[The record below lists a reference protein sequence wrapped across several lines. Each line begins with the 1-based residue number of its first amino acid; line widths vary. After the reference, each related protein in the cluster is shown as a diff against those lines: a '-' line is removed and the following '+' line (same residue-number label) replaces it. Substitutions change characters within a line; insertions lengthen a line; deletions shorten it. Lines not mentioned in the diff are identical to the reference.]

1 MTVSVVIPAKDGAR
15 WLGELLDAV
24 LAQGPDEVL
33 VIDSGSEDE
42 SVAIASSRG
51 VRVLEIDP
59 ATFGHG
65 RTRNL
70 GAESTEGEL
79 VCFLTQDATPCEGW
93 LDAYRAVFADAAVGV
108 AFGPHLPRPDTSPM
122 IAREL
127 TEFFARLDPAEP
139 FLSNVNACYRR
150 ACWEEIG
157 FEDVPYSEDQAFGRA
172 VQATRWEKRYVPG
185 AAVLHAHDYGAVGF
199 MRRYFDEY
207 RGLRTTTGHVE
218 PWDLRGVRG
227 KVAGDRDWL
236 RERGASG
243 LELARWSARSTVHHA
258 GRKVFSALGSRADRL
273 PAPVQR
279 AISLEG
285 TARVRLSTGSGHD
298 VALVHEFVLERAREG
313 PAPLLDPL
321 PGQEAKESLHLA
333 FVIPPFRRG
342 SGGHN
347 SIFQILSRLE
357 RRGHTVSV
365 WLHDP
370 RGWQTWEW
378 PAVAREL
385 ANEYFAPY
393 EGPLHKGFE
402 HWRGADVVVATGWES
417 AWPVLGLPEC
427 AARAYLV
434 HDHEPE
440 FYATSA
446 DAHWARETYG
456 FDLHPVAGSE
466 WLRGLL
472 TERYGAPECD
482 VFDFG
487 VDFEAYQPRPVERR
501 RDTVMFY
508 ARQITER
515 RAVPLGLLA
524 LEELHRRRPDVR
536 IQLFGEIEPVEARFR
551 FEHLGIEA
559 PEQLSWRYS
568 EARVGVVL
576 SMTNYS
582 LIPKEMLACGL
593 PCVDLAGYPSEAT
606 FGADGPIELAEF
618 DPLALCAAIERLLD
632 DDALWEH
639 RSRAGRQFVAGH
651 TWDRAAEQV
660 EAGLRNALRAR
671 HAQHRRTAGS
681 ETPAG
686 PVGAPLSRTVKPEW
700 LDGTPASQRIYDR
713 LTAED
718 VAAVHAAMDD
728 ETRRIWARGTE
739 AAHVPLTVLF
749 GIWHRV
755 PGVLERSGLRPDEPP
770 EDVHAMSRG
779 PLSAGGVPFYGDL
792 VATMLE
798 RTGTR
803 VETLGRAL
811 DWGSSSGRVV
821 RWLAAAYPEVEW
833 HGADPNEQAIGWAQ
847 EHLPQVRFH
856 VAAQDPPLA
865 FADGHFDLVLAVS
878 IWSHYGERAALAWL
892 EEMHRLIRPGGHLW
906 LTTHGFQSVWHHVG
920 VGRRSTRQLHEIR
933 EALYR
938 SGFWFAPEFAER
950 DDWGITHPQWGHTWI
965 SPEWMARQVTPAWSI
980 EDFVPGGNLEDQDV
994 YLLRRR

>member
-1 MTVSVVIPAKDGAR
+1 MGLSVVVPVKDGAR
-15 WLGELLDAV
+15 WLGELLDAL

-33 VIDSGSEDE
+33 VIDSGSRDG
-42 SVAIASSRG
+42 SVELAHRRD
-51 VRVLEIDP
+51 VDVLEIAP
-59 ATFGHG
+59 EAFGHG

-70 GAESTEGEL
+70 GAERTAGEL
-79 VCFLTQDATPCEGW
+79 IAFLTQDATPCEGW
-93 LDAYRAVFADAAVGV
+93 LQAYRAAFADPAVGA

-127 TEFFARLDPAEP
+127 TEFFERLDPQEP

-150 ACWEEIG
+150 DCWEEIR
-157 FEDVPYSEDQAFGRA
+157 FEDVPYAEDQAFGRA
-172 VQATRWEKRYVPG
+172 MQATRWVKRYVPE

-207 RGLRTTTGHVE
+207 RGLRRTTGHVE

-236 RERGASG
+236 RERGVGG
-243 LELARWSARSTVHHA
+243 LDLARWSARSTVHHA
-258 GRKVFSALGSRADRL
+258 GRKVFSALGSRADRI

-285 TARVRLSTGSGHD
+285 TASASLGRGARRNDT
-298 VALVHEFVLERAREG
+298 LVHHFVLERAREG

-321 PGQEAKESLHLA
+321 PGHAEREQLHLA

-347 SIFQILSRLE
+347 SIFQIISRLE
-357 RRGHTVSV
+357 RRGHTVAV

-385 ANEYFAPY
+385 ANDYFAPY

-402 HWRGADVVVATGWES
+402 HWRGADVAIATGWET

-456 FDLHPVAGSE
+456 FDLHPIVSSQ
-466 WLRGLL
+466 WLRELM
-472 TERYGAPECD
+472 TARYGAPHCD
-482 VFDFG
+482 GFDFG
-487 VDFEAYQPRPVERR
+487 VDFEAYRPRPVERR
-501 RDTVMFY
+501 RDTVIFY
-508 ARQITER
+508 ARAITER

-536 IQLFGEIEPVEARFR
+536 IQLFGELEPIEASFPY
-551 FEHLGIEA
+551 EHLGIEA
-559 PEQLSWRYS
+559 PERLSWRYS

-606 FGADGPIELAEF
+606 FGPDGPIELAEF

-632 DDALWEH
+632 DDARWEQ
-639 RSRAGRQFVAGH
+639 RSAAGRAFVDGH

-671 HAQHRRTAGS
+671 GEQHRRIVGDAGS
-681 ETPAG
+681 ALKIGHPLARTVMPEG
-686 PVGAPLSRTVKPEW
+686 VSGAPASRR
-700 LDGTPASQRIYDR
+700 LYDR
-713 LTAED
+713 LRPED

-728 ETRRIWARGTE
+728 ETRHIWSTATGE
-739 AAHVPLTVLF
+739 GHVPLTLLF
-749 GIWHRV
+749 GVWHRV
-755 PGVLERSGLRPDEPP
+755 PGVLERTGLRPDEPP
-770 EDVHAMSRG
+770 EEVHAMSRG
-779 PLSAGGVPFYGDL
+779 PLSAGGVPYYADL
-792 VATMLE
+792 VAAQLE
-798 RTGTR
+798 CVGVR
-803 VETLGRAL
+803 VEELERAL
-811 DWGSSSGRVV
+811 DWGSSSGRVT

-833 HGADPNEQAIGWAQ
+833 HGADPNEGAIDWARR
-847 EHLPQVRFH
+847 HLPEATFH
-856 VAAQDPPLA
+856 VSPQDPPLDFPA
-865 FADGHFDLVLAVS
+865 AHFDLVLAVS
-878 IWSHYGERAALAWL
+878 IWSHYGAASALAWL
-892 EEMHRLIRPGGHLW
+892 AEMHRVIKPGGHLW
-906 LTTHGFQSVWHHVG
+906 LTTHGYQAIAHQVG
-920 VGRRSTRQLHEIR
+920 VGRRSVRQLHEIR
-933 EALYR
+933 EAMYR
-938 SGFWFAPEFAER
+938 SGFWFSPDFGEAG
-950 DDWGITHPQWGHTWI
+950 DWGVKHREWGNSWI
-965 SPEWMARQVTPAWSI
+965 SPEWLARHATPAWRI
-980 EDFVPGGNLEDQDV
+980 EDFLPGGNAEDQDV
-994 YLLRRR
+994 YLLQRR